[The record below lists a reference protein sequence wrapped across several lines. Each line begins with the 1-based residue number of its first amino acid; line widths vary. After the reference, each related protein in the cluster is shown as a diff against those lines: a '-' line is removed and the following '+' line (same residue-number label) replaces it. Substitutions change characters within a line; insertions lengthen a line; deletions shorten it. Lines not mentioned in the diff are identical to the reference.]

1 MNFRKY
7 ARSQDDT
14 QHLIDMTALVDIAFI
29 IILFLGIV
37 STLAPISSIRVYL
50 PEASSGTP
58 KVEPAQVV
66 IDKDG
71 KYYVRGREVNLD
83 DIRYYIRNINAK
95 ALIIVADKRVEYGK
109 VVKVI
114 DLAKQIGINEINIAT
129 RQ

>member
-50 PEASSGTP
+50 PEASTGTP
-58 KVEPAQVV
+58 KIEPAQVV
-66 IDKDG
+66 IDKNG
-71 KYYVRGREVNLD
+71 NFYVRGRKVSLD
-83 DIRYYIRNINAK
+83 DIRYYLKNINAK
-95 ALIIVADKRVEYGK
+95 ALIIIADKRVEYGK

-114 DLAKQIGINEINIAT
+114 DLAKQLGINEINIAT